1 MRTKVMT
8 DDDYSVFVY
17 QYGDADNVSKPGQL
31 LLRGKC
37 GSDLEGLL
45 RAACESGEFFVAEQI
60 DVPVLYAELYALSGG
75 PTIDD
80 VAFHEFLGL
89 RLATKEEIES
99 LSTWSDLNTFISRFR
114 AVKYWDCRLSP
125 HCY

>member
-1 MRTKVMT
+1 MIEVQH
-8 DDDYSVFVY
+8 SVFVY
-17 QYGDADNVSKPGQL
+17 QYGDADNVSKPGRL

-37 GSDLEGLL
+37 DEELE
-45 RAACESGEFFVAEQI
+45 RVICAKCESGEFFVAEQI

-89 RLATKEEIES
+89 RRATAQETKS
-99 LSTWSDLNTFISRFR
+99 LSLWGGLDSFVSRFC
-114 AVKYWDCRLSP
+114 AVRYWDCRLSP
-125 HCY
+125 HCC